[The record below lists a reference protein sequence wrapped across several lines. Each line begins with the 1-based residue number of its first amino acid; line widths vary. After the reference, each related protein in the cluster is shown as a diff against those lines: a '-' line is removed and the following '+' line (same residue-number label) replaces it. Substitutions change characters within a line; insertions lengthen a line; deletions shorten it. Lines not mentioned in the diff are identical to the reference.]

1 MALILTFLGK
11 GGTGRTT
18 IAIATAKKL
27 ANQGKKVLLLS
38 DDTSPAL
45 GLLLGTSLS
54 MEITH
59 IERNFDALQLH
70 STVLLEK
77 GWEDIKKIESD
88 YIRNP
93 VLKNVYG
100 QELSVLPG
108 MDLALSLNA
117 IREYDASGKYDIII
131 YDGLGNQTTLRMF
144 GMPESLSW
152 YIRRFQT
159 VLQESDLWK
168 NLSTFI
174 QPVTS
179 AVLNVAWTG
188 ESLPNQP
195 TNQVNQLLDKGKNA
209 VSDVNRVAAYLVT
222 TGDPSA
228 IATAKYLWGSA
239 NQVGLTV
246 PGVILNQTSD
256 KIEDILPNLTAEFS
270 PLNVKSIP
278 IKRANNW
285 QIISDNLPD
294 FTQVGLV
301 PKPIEIDVQ
310 SRQVKL
316 FLPSFD
322 KTQVKLT
329 QYGPEVTIEAGD
341 QRRNILLPPQL
352 TGLPVKGAKFQNGY
366 LTISF

>member
-1 MALILTFLGK
+1 MTLILTFLGK

-38 DDTSPAL
+38 DDTSPSL

-77 GWEDIKKIESD
+77 GWEEIKQIESD

-168 NLSTFI
+168 TLSTFV

-222 TGDPSA
+222 TGDASA

-246 PGVILNQTSD
+246 PGVILNQTLIPD
-256 KIEDILPNLTAEFS
+256 VMAAEVAANLEKLYKTYDQEGDILQTVTAEFA
-270 PLNVKSIP
+270 PLTVKSIP
-278 IKRANNW
+278 IRTGNNW
-285 QIISDNLPD
+285 QILSDNLPD

-329 QYGPEVTIEAGD
+329 
-341 QRRNILLPPQL
+341 
-352 TGLPVKGAKFQNGY
+352 
-366 LTISF
+366 